1 MGVIATLL
9 AHESRIARLRSAA
22 RDRYRFVP
30 CDDWSSLTRAVERG
44 PVNVVVFDLYVDGRA
59 DFERVRQLRIRAP
72 RAALVAYVDITKER
86 AREMFDAGRAGIDV
100 LVVAEETDT
109 PQLLQTLLEQAEA
122 RSVSSLIK
130 PHLAGL
136 RSVVRDAVM
145 LSVTRAHE
153 RLTPDSL
160 ARLIA
165 VSRRLL
171 SKRLEGAELPPPHQL
186 LTWGRLIVA
195 ASMLEDGSR
204 SADGVASALDFPS
217 GSAFRNTCQRY
228 LGCTPHQIRQKGGA
242 QWVITE
248 LLVNREKRRQVQDG
262 DDEDA
267 DTAAA

>member
-1 MGVIATLL
+1 VAC
-9 AHESRIARLRSAA
+9 E
-22 RDRYRFVP
+22 
-30 CDDWSSLTRAVERG
+30 DWTSLTRACERG
-44 PVNVVVFDLYVDGRA
+44 PINVVVFDLYVDGRA
-59 DFERVRQLRIRAP
+59 DFERVRQLRIRVP
-72 RAALVAYVDITKER
+72 RAALVAYVDVTRER
-86 AREMFDAGRAGIDV
+86 AKDMFDAGRCGIDV
-100 LVVAEETDT
+100 LIVADETDT
-109 PQLLQTLLEQAEA
+109 PSMLTSLLDQAEA
-122 RSVSSLIK
+122 RSVSGLLK

-171 SKRLEGAELPPPHQL
+171 SKRLEGAQLPPPHQL
-186 LTWGRLIVA
+186 ITWGRLIVA

-228 LGCTPHQIRQKGGA
+228 LGCTPHQIRLRGGA
-242 QWVITE
+242 NWVAQE
-248 LLVNREKRRQVQDG
+248 LLVNREKRRQVADREDDMQDS
-262 DDEDA
+262 
-267 DTAAA
+267 AAA

>member
-1 MGVIATLL
+1 
-9 AHESRIARLRSAA
+9 
-22 RDRYRFVP
+22 
-30 CDDWSSLTRAVERG
+30 
-44 PVNVVVFDLYVDGRA
+44 
-59 DFERVRQLRIRAP
+59 
-72 RAALVAYVDITKER
+72 
-86 AREMFDAGRAGIDV
+86 
-100 LVVAEETDT
+100 
-109 PQLLQTLLEQAEA
+109 
-122 RSVSSLIK
+122 
-130 PHLAGL
+130 L

-171 SKRLEGAELPPPHQL
+171 SKRLEGAQLPPPHQL

-228 LGCTPHQIRQKGGA
+228 LGCTPHQIRIRGGA
-242 QWVITE
+242 SWVIQE
-248 LLVNREKRRQVQDG
+248 LLVNREKRREIADHH
-262 DDEDA
+262 DDLA
-267 DTAAA
+267 DSAAA